1 MGLSVSVEKL
11 FRTHSIQ
18 LFKLPMSLA
27 TQFSKNLSFIV
38 WARGISVAV
47 NLTFLGI
54 SARAYGVVEFGQLI
68 FVLATTSFMEL
79 IFCGS
84 ADSILVREQVRNFN
98 DREENLRACALL
110 HGIFSLVVILASF
123 SIAWY
128 FRRDW
133 NVSRGLMFAGIAS
146 ACQILFSIPVAHFRS
161 EQNMFFEAVLI
172 TGERLLFLSGLLI
185 VVATKAPMVSVF
197 ACLMISMATKMTIG
211 YAWLFR
217 RVAVR
222 VVTPAAGRLSYFW
235 VESLPLMGISLILS
249 LHWRVDLFLMKVL
262 SSAEQ
267 LGVYA
272 ASFRAMEMLR
282 IVPVDV
288 ITSAFPIFC
297 AAAASQAGNNQLAR
311 AYSGLVR
318 LALCSAVLV
327 TVVSFWL
334 APTATRLL
342 FGGGFANAVAPLR
355 ILILS
360 FPLIFWNQI
369 DSITLTATG
378 RQRWMLFSL
387 MGALA
392 CQLLVDLILIP
403 RRGAAGAGFGFA
415 LGEAALLAGT
425 LAAVVP
431 LAIDITQFLRM
442 FAKLIVSALA
452 LWFLIGWFHGSSLV
466 IAGVFLLPA
475 YLLLLV
481 LLNVVTRAEIAW
493 AKASLGRLVRSGMQ
507 PGQRANL
514 QAPMVA
520 AVPDVSSKS

>member
-1 MGLSVSVEKL
+1 M
-11 FRTHSIQ
+11 
-18 LFKLPMSLA
+18 
-27 TQFSKNLSFIV
+27 
-38 WARGISVAV
+38 WARVVSVAV

-54 SARAYGVVEFGQLI
+54 CARAYGVVEFGQLI

-84 ADSILVREQVRNFN
+84 ADSILVREQVRNPH
-98 DREENLRACALL
+98 DREENLRACGFLQ
-110 HGIFSLVVILASF
+110 GIFSLIVVLASF
-123 SIAWY
+123 SIAFY
-128 FRRDW
+128 FRREW
-133 NVSRGLMFAGIAS
+133 NVSRGLVFAGIAS

-172 TGERLLFLSGLLI
+172 TGERLLFLCELLV
-185 VVATKAPMVSVF
+185 VVAMKAPMVFIF
-197 ACLMISMATKMTIG
+197 AGLMISMGAKTIVG
-211 YAWLFR
+211 YAWLYR
-217 RVAVR
+217 RVPVR
-222 VVTPAAGRLSYFW
+222 LKQPASSGLRYFW
-235 VESLPLMGISLILS
+235 RESLPLMGITLTLS

-272 ASFRAMEMLR
+272 ASFRAIEMLR

-297 AAAASQAGNNQLAR
+297 AAAVGQAGSNQLGR
-311 AYSGLVR
+311 AYGVLVK
-318 LALCSAVLV
+318 LALCSALLV
-327 TVVSFWL
+327 TAVGLLL
-334 APTATRLL
+334 APAATRLL
-342 FGGGFANAVAPLR
+342 FGGAFANAVVPLR

-369 DSITLTATG
+369 DSMTLTATN

-387 MGALA
+387 VGALA
-392 CQLLVDLILIP
+392 GQLLFDLILIP

-425 LAAVVP
+425 LLAVAP
-431 LAIDITQFLRM
+431 LAIDVKQCLRI
-442 FAKLIVSALA
+442 FGKLGVAALV
-452 LWFLIGWFHGSSLV
+452 LWLLVVRLHDSSLL

-481 LLNVVTRAEIAW
+481 LLNVVTRAEISAI
-493 AKASLGRLVRSGMQ
+493 KASIGKFVRSCAQ
-507 PGQRANL
+507 TGQAATL
-514 QAPMVA
+514 PTQVVA
-520 AVPDVSSKS
+520 ALPDASSKS